1 MFSFRS
7 RILFSLA
14 VLCWGANVL
23 AQNFPIQSQQMAQPR
38 MQQAPMQQQQVQQ
51 QQIQTPPFGTQGG
64 TSVYHNPNQ
73 IQPAAQPVVPQTPMG
88 TNFGQPANVGQPPVR
103 VATSNLGPPVGQPVP
118 LYSPSEMNPN
128 TQIVQPTP
136 QGIPQGM
143 QHMGRSEPAHRII
156 PFFLSPEEQR
166 ELDEFLARWERYSA
180 AISQYDVNF
189 NLLMFDPTLPG
200 AQPNQPHKRAFG
212 HFKYNANPRRFV
224 YAVEGEWQGE
234 RQIKWDDRNSQH
246 IFAEKVI
253 IDDKSVYQYDYN
265 AKTVRQINVPP
276 EMIGKG
282 IADSPLPLIFG
293 AKADD
298 LKRRFSM
305 RIVNI
310 PGRDDV
316 IWLHAR
322 PLLPE
327 DQQEFKELEILLDKR
342 TLAAQGLKQ
351 WDINDKAYKVFDL
364 RQPQVNPRILGN
376 ILDYI
381 KETFTPDTP
390 RGWKREERNWL
401 ASPPSIPAMQQPQ
414 MGNLPQHPPQ
424 RSEVPLYRV
433 Q

>member
-1 MFSFRS
+1 
-7 RILFSLA
+7 
-14 VLCWGANVL
+14 V
-23 AQNFPIQSQQMAQPR
+23 
-38 MQQAPMQQQQVQQ
+38 
-51 QQIQTPPFGTQGG
+51 
-64 TSVYHNPNQ
+64 
-73 IQPAAQPVVPQTPMG
+73 
-88 TNFGQPANVGQPPVR
+88 
-103 VATSNLGPPVGQPVP
+103 
-118 LYSPSEMNPN
+118 
-128 TQIVQPTP
+128 
-136 QGIPQGM
+136 
-143 QHMGRSEPAHRII
+143 
-156 PFFLSPEEQR
+156 PFFLRPEEQR

-180 AISQYDVNF
+180 TINQYDVNF
-189 NLLMFDPTLPG
+189 NLLVFDPTLPG
-200 AQPNQPHKRAFG
+200 AEPNKPHKRAFG

-234 RQIKWDDRNSQH
+234 RQIKWDDRNNH

-253 IDDKSVYQYDYN
+253 IDEKSVHQYDYK

-305 RIVNI
+305 RIVHV
-310 PGRDDV
+310 PGRDDE

-322 PLLPE
+322 PLLIE

-342 TLAAQGLKQ
+342 TLAARGLKQ

-364 RQPQVNPRILGN
+364 RQPQVNPRIIGN

-381 KETFTPDTP
+381 KDTFTPDTP
-390 RGWKREERNWL
+390 RGWKREEMNWI
-401 ASPPSIPAMQQPQ
+401 AAPQPAPPPVPAIQQPQ
-414 MGNLPQHPPQ
+414 MGNLPQH
-424 RSEVPLYRV
+424 RNEMPLYRT